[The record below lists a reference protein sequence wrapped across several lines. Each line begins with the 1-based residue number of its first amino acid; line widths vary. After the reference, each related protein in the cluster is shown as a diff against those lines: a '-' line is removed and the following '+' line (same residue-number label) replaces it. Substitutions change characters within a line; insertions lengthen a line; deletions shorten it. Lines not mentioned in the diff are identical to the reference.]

1 MRVLI
6 TGASGFAGSHLAD
19 FLLEQDEVE
28 IWGTY
33 RSGIGHAAHLKE
45 RLTLRQIDLI
55 DAQAVQALLDEC
67 QPERIYH
74 LAGQAFVGVSWR
86 DPWPTLENNIRP
98 QLNVLHAMSKL
109 NLAARILCVTSM
121 KVYGE
126 TTPED
131 LPINEL
137 TPLLPDSPYAV
148 SKVTQDMLVSQYF
161 RNYKLHAV
169 LARPFNHI
177 GARQNDQ
184 FVASSFAKQIAA
196 IEYGLQ
202 APVIEVGN
210 LQAARDFTH
219 VRDMVRAYYLLLEH
233 GQPGEAYNLGQGDAH
248 TIQRLLDTLLS
259 FCNININ
266 VRIDPARLR
275 PSNVPVSYADISKLQ
290 AATNWT
296 PQISFEDSLYDVL
309 TYWRQ
314 KISDECR
321 KHNNSI
327 GLIS

>member
-1 MRVLI
+1 
-6 TGASGFAGSHLAD
+6 LAD
-19 FLLEQDEVE
+19 FLLEQNEVE

-33 RSGIGHAAHLKE
+33 RSGMGHATHLKE

-55 DAQAVQALLDEC
+55 DAQAVQALLAEC

-98 QLNVLHAMSKL
+98 QLNLLYAISNLK
-109 NLAARILCVTSM
+109 LAARILCVTSM

-131 LPINEL
+131 LPIDEL
-137 TPLLPDSPYAV
+137 TPLQPDSPYAV

-161 RNYKLHAV
+161 RNYALHAV

-202 APVIEVGN
+202 PPVMEVGN
-210 LQAARDFTH
+210 LEAARDFTH

-233 GQPGEAYNLGQGDAH
+233 GQPGEAYNLGQGEAY

-259 FCNININ
+259 FCNINID
-266 VRIDPARLR
+266 VRVDPARLR
-275 PSNVPVSYADISKLQ
+275 PSNVPVSYADISKLR

-296 PQISFEDSLYDVL
+296 AQISFEDSLYDVL

-321 KHNNSI
+321 QDNNSI
-327 GLIS
+327 GLNS

>member
-6 TGASGFAGSHLAD
+6 TGVSGFAGSHLAD
-19 FLLEQDEVE
+19 FLLEQNNVEV
-28 IWGTY
+28 WGAY
-33 RSGIGHAAHLKE
+33 RSGMGHVTDLQEH
-45 RLTLRQIDLI
+45 LTLRQIDLI
-55 DAQAVQALLDEC
+55 DAEAVQALLAEC

-98 QLNVLHAMSKL
+98 QLNLLHSMSNLKL
-109 NLAARILCVTSM
+109 DARILCVTSM

-126 TTPED
+126 TTAED
-131 LPINEL
+131 LPIDESTIL
-137 TPLLPDSPYAV
+137 RPDSPYGV

-161 RNYKLHAV
+161 RNFGLHAI

-177 GARQNDQ
+177 GSRQNDQ
-184 FVASSFAKQIAA
+184 FVASSFARQIAS

-202 APVIEVGN
+202 PPVMEVGN

-219 VRDMVRAYYLLLEH
+219 VRDMIRAYYLLLEH
-233 GQPGEAYNLGQGDAH
+233 GKPGEAYNIGQGEAH
-248 TIQRLLDTLLS
+248 TIQKLLDTLLGFS
-259 FCNININ
+259 QINIE

-275 PSNVPVSYADISKLQ
+275 PSNVPVSYADISKVR

-314 KISDECR
+314 KMSESR
-321 KHNNSI
+321 R
-327 GLIS
+327 